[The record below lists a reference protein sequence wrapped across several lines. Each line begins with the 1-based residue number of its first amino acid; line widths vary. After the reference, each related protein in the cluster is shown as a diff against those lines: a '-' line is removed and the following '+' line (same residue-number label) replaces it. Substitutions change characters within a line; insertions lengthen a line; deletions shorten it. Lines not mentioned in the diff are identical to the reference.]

1 MRIIEHPDSPE
12 LPEPR
17 RRAPRPSALAA
28 IAFAAATALGAEASA
43 LQPLPDFV
51 RAADADTPE
60 RREAILLAEQREAEA
75 AQSWGRLLPA
85 FIARGT
91 YTRNQRA
98 IEIALPAG
106 PPGSGAPAGGGR
118 IVILP
123 ENQYEA
129 LLQLEVPLVDV
140 GRWRGVDAANA
151 AAAAARARAAATRLE
166 VERVVAE
173 RYYQVVAAEALEGA
187 ARRTL
192 AAAQENER
200 IAKARV
206 GAGVSTIL
214 ETDRALAETE
224 RAKQSIADAELLS
237 AVARRALASLT
248 RLRPTAGA
256 PALPDDLREEAP
268 LRVWE
273 ARSVENLPAVRAAQ
287 AETRAVAA
295 QADVARSLLLPT
307 VTGNA
312 TERITNATGF
322 QGQNA
327 FWTLSLI
334 ATLRLD
340 VASVQGVR
348 AAAKA
353 AGAARAREERVRRVA
368 RDQIHDAWQRVHAQ
382 IAKSRAARAQA
393 KAAERAAQ
401 IARERYQ
408 SGAATQLDV
417 IQADRDAFASDV
429 ARIQADADLA
439 YARAL
444 LRLSAGAP
452 LKTDA
457 RPGAEPSAAR

>member
-1 MRIIEHPDSPE
+1 MPDHPE
-12 LPEPR
+12 IPEPR
-17 RRAPRPSALAA
+17 RRARLPRLLAA
-28 IAFAAATALGAEASA
+28 LTLGAATALCQDASA
-43 LQPLPDFV
+43 LQPLPDFL

-85 FIARGT
+85 FLARGT

-98 IEIALPAG
+98 IEVTLPSG
-106 PPGSGAPAGGGR
+106 PPGPGGAPTGGQR
-118 IVILP
+118 IVITP
-123 ENQYEA
+123 ENQLEA
-129 LLQLEVPLVDV
+129 LLQLEVPIIDV
-140 GRWRGVDAANA
+140 ARWRGVGAANA
-151 AAAAARARAAATRLE
+151 AADSARARAAATRLD
-166 VERVVAE
+166 VERTVAE

-187 ARRTL
+187 ARRSL
-192 AAAQENER
+192 AAAHENER

-206 GAGVSTIL
+206 GAGASTEL
-214 ETDRALAETE
+214 ETDRATAETE
-224 RAKQSIADAELLS
+224 RAKQSIADAELLQ
-237 AVARRALASLT
+237 AVARRALESLT
-248 RLRPTAGA
+248 RLRPTPGA

-268 LRVWE
+268 LQTWE
-273 ARSVENLPAVRAAQ
+273 ARPLANLPLVRAAE

-295 QADVARSLLLPT
+295 QSDVARALLLPT
-307 VTGNA
+307 ISANA

-340 VASVQGVR
+340 VASVQGLR
-348 AAAKA
+348 AADKA
-353 AGAARAREERVRRVA
+353 AGAARAREARVRRVS

-393 KAAERAAQ
+393 KAAQRAAQ

-408 SGAATQLDV
+408 SGVATQLDV
-417 IQADRDAFASDV
+417 IQAERDAFGADV

-439 YARAL
+439 YARTL
-444 LRLSAGAP
+444 LRVAAGAP
-452 LKTDA
+452 LTQP
-457 RPGAEPSAAR
+457 RGATP